1 MKKVITLLA
10 ILFISGCATTQVSP
24 QNAKFAP
31 QDRVTGLQQKN
42 NDSAKVTIVRDSG
55 NTGGACYATVFIDGK
70 SVARLDTG
78 EKAEFYVP
86 PGERIVGA
94 ALDGKGLC
102 SFGGMREE
110 RDISVKAGESKFY
123 RIFTDAYGNMDI
135 KPTMLN

>member
-55 NTGGACYATVFIDGK
+55 NT
-70 SVARLDTG
+70 
-78 EKAEFYVP
+78 
-86 PGERIVGA
+86 
-94 ALDGKGLC
+94 
-102 SFGGMREE
+102 REHVTQQFLLMVNLLP
-110 RDISVKAGESKFY
+110 D
-123 RIFTDAYGNMDI
+123 
-135 KPTMLN
+135 